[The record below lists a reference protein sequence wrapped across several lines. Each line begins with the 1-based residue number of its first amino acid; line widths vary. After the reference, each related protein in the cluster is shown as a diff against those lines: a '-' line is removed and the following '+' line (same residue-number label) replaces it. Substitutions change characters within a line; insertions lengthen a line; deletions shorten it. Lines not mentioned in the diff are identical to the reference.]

1 MPKQPSTIAS
11 GRFLRFVQR
20 DGWEFVTRSNAS
32 GVVAIIA
39 LTDDDE
45 LVLVE
50 QHRPP
55 LGRTVIEIP
64 AGLVGDDAEKTGE
77 ADLEAARREFLE
89 ETGYTAEGWR
99 SLITCASSAG
109 LTDECIHFFRADGLT
124 KAAEGGG
131 VDGEGIRVVL
141 VPRSRIH
148 AWIQERV
155 RDGLAVDAKVY
166 SAIALLDA

>member
-45 LVLVE
+45 LILIE

-77 ADLEAARREFLE
+77 ADLEAARREFLL
-89 ETGYTAEGWR
+89 Y
-99 SLITCASSAG
+99 
-109 LTDECIHFFRADGLT
+109 
-124 KAAEGGG
+124 
-131 VDGEGIRVVL
+131 
-141 VPRSRIH
+141 
-148 AWIQERV
+148 
-155 RDGLAVDAKVY
+155 
-166 SAIALLDA
+166 